1 MGFLSWLRLGR
12 VSPENTGN
20 THRPAASVPDPSETD
35 VAMMHRALAL
45 ANEAAAM
52 GEVPVGALV
61 YETATGKV
69 FAEAFNRRETD
80 RDPAAHAEHIA
91 IREAARAI
99 GDWRLNHCTV
109 VVTLEPCPM
118 CAGLIVNARVGRLV
132 YGAADPKAGAVHTL
146 YEITTDARLNH
157 HVEVIGGVLRDAC
170 SDVLTT
176 FFRQLRQ
183 K

>member
-99 GDWRLNHCTV
+99 G
-109 VVTLEPCPM
+109 
-118 CAGLIVNARVGRLV
+118 GQGRRAIQDDHQMGHL
-132 YGAADPKAGAVHTL
+132 L
-146 YEITTDARLNH
+146 
-157 HVEVIGGVLRDAC
+157 GGVAARPSQCQCQGQGGDQLSQEGWGANQALALAAAGGRT
-170 SDVLTT
+170 LPTT
-176 FFRQLRQ
+176 PQ
-183 K
+183 KEGARHPRPVAPAKQV